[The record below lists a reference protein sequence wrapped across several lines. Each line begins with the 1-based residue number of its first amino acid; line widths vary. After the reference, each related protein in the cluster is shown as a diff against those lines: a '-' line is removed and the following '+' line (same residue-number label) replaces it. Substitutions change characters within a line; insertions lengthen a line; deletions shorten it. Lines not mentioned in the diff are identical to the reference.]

1 MAKPTENLDWA
12 TNGTAQEIV
21 EPTTGM
27 RTEGI
32 KSGGSWY
39 RENLNWMFNG
49 LGKWINYL
57 RDDVLDKDNNLSELV
72 DKAASFDNIKQ
83 GATGSYAG
91 VVEKAIQTEMI
102 AGTIGKF
109 PDCKEVKDLV
119 DSRFS
124 ALGTLSTQDAGTSA
138 AQFRTNS
145 QNDARFIPKV
155 LGTISINTTPIGTQL
170 IGNLHTISPSGVGN
184 LVFGDDVSLSGTIT
198 LMPYSSDEITTATS
212 SLPVLTSGTW
222 KCLGA
227 GSFAVYSGG
236 NASYHAMMW
245 QRIA

>member
-1 MAKPTENLDWA
+1 MTKPTENLDWA

-49 LGKWINYL
+49 LGKWIDYL

-72 DKAASFDNIKQ
+72 DKTASFDNIKQ

-124 ALGTLSTQDAGTSA
+124 ALGTLSTQDAGTNA
-138 AQFRTNS
+138 AQFRDNS
-145 QNDARFIPKV
+145 QNEFEYAPIPNP
-155 LGTISINTTPIGTQL
+155 TSYHIGVMKR
-170 IGNLHTISPSGVGN
+170 GS
-184 LVFGDDVSLSGTIT
+184 LVFAALDNTAGDTNRVEFGHRQ
-198 LMPYSSDEITTATS
+198 LMNGGYRLRPSTATGAAYADDYI
-212 SLPVLTSGTW
+212 VEGWYT
-222 KCLGA
+222 CLGFSPA
-227 GSFAVYSGG
+227 ATGS
-236 NASYHAMMW
+236 NIASATLW
-245 QRIA
+245 QRTT